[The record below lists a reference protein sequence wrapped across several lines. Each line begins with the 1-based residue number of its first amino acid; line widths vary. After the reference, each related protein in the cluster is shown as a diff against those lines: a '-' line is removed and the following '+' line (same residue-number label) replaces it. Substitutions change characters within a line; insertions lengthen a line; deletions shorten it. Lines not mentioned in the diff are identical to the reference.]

1 MSERRGFSF
10 KVGNIEDCMVEALK
24 EYCASYKPDVA
35 TYSGELDAKQL
46 REAIDSLAPRF
57 PLFLVSYA
65 DGEDKL
71 HTPTGPEIGAPRV
84 YKHLCS
90 FTVICCDDDARGET
104 ARRRGAHGHPGVQ
117 AMIEDADAALS
128 RMQFVVVLEGDEKV
142 LLNEEPFNPAGVE
155 HIAQLPEMTAYAR
168 HYDTY
173 FLYETP
179 DRREPGVQVKEIA
192 IEIFP
197 GGVSASRPAK
207 LPGVTLD

>member
-1 MSERRGFSF
+1 MSARRGFSF
-10 KVGNIEDCMVEALK
+10 KVGNIEDCMVAALV
-24 EYCASYKPDVA
+24 EYCAEYKPDVA
-35 TYSGELDAKQL
+35 PYSGELDAKQL
-46 REAIDSLAPRF
+46 REAIDSLTPRF

-84 YKHLCS
+84 FKHVCS

-128 RMQFVVVLEGDEKV
+128 RMQFVVVLEGDERV
-142 LLNEEPFNPAGVE
+142 LLNEEPLNPAGVE

-173 FLYETP
+173 FLYGTP
-179 DRREPGVQVKEIA
+179 DRREPGAQVKEIA
-192 IEIFP
+192 IAIFP
-197 GGVSASRPAK
+197 GGAGASRPAT